1 MLGNKRLRLFLS
13 FAVFA
18 IVLCT
23 SGDGVAVK
31 KRWKYPYQSL
41 PVTRH
46 IQKCPSQSYV
56 SSIVDIY
63 KTIAWKMA
71 LAISIC
77 RLRGGAPSP
86 ASKALICN
94 SFLPDYDASSF
105 CISTPSLL
113 HRLFI
118 QRRVDIISALLSPGI
133 SH

>member
-23 SGDGVAVK
+23 SAVMVC
-31 KRWKYPYQSL
+31 RWKYPYQSL
-41 PVTRH
+41 PVTVTRH

-86 ASKALICN
+86 AKKALICN

-113 HRLFI
+113 HRLFT
-118 QRRVDIISALLSPGI
+118 QRRVDIISVLLSPGI
-133 SH
+133 FH